1 MAIQHSRV
9 KATSEGLALQ
19 ATGCIQ
25 RAGLVNKSTTKD
37 EIGAGRDVIVYG
49 FDDALMIVDEDT
61 THVYTGHRAE
71 LLSSAAEES
80 GSIHFGQRSTV
91 SCRDSEYL
99 AHLSGCE
106 AAGIYENNEVGMKAV
121 DGVLFVFKPNHEA
134 AELISGLV
142 KTRRRQ
148 IEFLE

>member
-1 MAIQHSRV
+1 MPQESDKI
-9 KATSEGLALQ
+9 KATSEGPALQ
-19 ATGCIQ
+19 ATKAIQ
-25 RAGLVNKSTTKD
+25 NAG
-37 EIGAGRDVIVYG
+37 IAGRDVIVYG
-49 FDDALMIVDEDT
+49 FDDLLMIVSKKSPR
-61 THVYTGHRAE
+61 VGPAHRAE
-71 LLSSAAEES
+71 LVSAGAEES